1 MEAHEMDALI
11 DRHLQAEMSGDLDGA
26 VAVYTDD
33 IEHDDVGMPGGPL
46 IGKQAAR
53 RFYKDLS
60 EGLEVQEMRAL
71 RRYHG
76 QDFCVTEHLVAGRA
90 VGQVMGLPG
99 QGRRVQVRLL
109 HVFEFRDGLISRENP
124 WTDTAALAQQ
134 LPRGP
139 QERQSREEIPS

>member
-1 MEAHEMDALI
+1 MEPHEMDVLI
-11 DRHLQAEMSGDLDGA
+11 DRHLRAEMAGDLDGA

-33 IEHDDVGMPGGPL
+33 VEHDDVGMPGGPL
-46 IGKQAAR
+46 IGKEAAH
-53 RFYKDLS
+53 RFYKELS
-60 EGLEVQEMRAL
+60 EGLEVEEMRHL

-90 VGQVMGLPG
+90 VGQVMGIPG
-99 QGRRVQVRLL
+99 QGRRVRVRLL

-134 LPRGP
+134 LA
-139 QERQSREEIPS
+139 